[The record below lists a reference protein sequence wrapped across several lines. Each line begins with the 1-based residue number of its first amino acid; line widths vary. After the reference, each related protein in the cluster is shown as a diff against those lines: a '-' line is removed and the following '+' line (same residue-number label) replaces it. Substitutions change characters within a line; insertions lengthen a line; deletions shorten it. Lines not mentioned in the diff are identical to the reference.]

1 MDASKFD
8 FILVENSSPVKKV
21 AGEKEDAHMASNDK
35 TSIELAYAALT
46 EQFVME
52 LGPPTE

>member
-8 FILVENSSPVKKV
+8 FILDENSSPVKKV
-21 AGEKEDAHMASNDK
+21 VGEKGDAHMASNDK

>member
-8 FILVENSSPVKKV
+8 FILDENSSPVKKV

-35 TSIELAYAALT
+35 TSIKLAYAALT

-52 LGPPTE
+52 LGPLTE